1 MNNNECDASAPNPYQ
16 EQQDKCQEFLH
27 YTQELKKFEN
37 YKRNVNC
44 VGLKN
49 QLNNIILPKYSVNE
63 TIKILDYWYNKRWGS
78 CYYTYGDRIF
88 DTLKTILQFS
98 ATVNYGFM
106 EKLNLIMNWK
116 SKSQI
121 NYEIGNIYYLT
132 EYCCIAVLAKI
143 TNSSYVFTFSQI
155 YNQYDEPIIQTKIYR
170 KHTINKYNSALK
182 PYRRYD
188 EDYDELKNAVLLN
201 GRLGLDLYG
210 EMLKQEQKYKK
221 Y

>member
-1 MNNNECDASAPNPYQ
+1 MNNNECDASAPNSYQ

-37 YKRNVNC
+37 YKRTVNC

-63 TIKILDYWYNKRWGS
+63 TIKILDYWYNKHWGS
-78 CYYTYGDRIF
+78 CYYTYADRIF
-88 DTLKTILQFS
+88 DNLKTILKFS
-98 ATVNYGFM
+98 ATVKCGFM
-106 EKLNLIMNWK
+106 EKLNLIMTWK
-116 SKSQI
+116 DRVI
-121 NYEIGNIYYLT
+121 NYEIGNIYNLD
-132 EYCCIAVLAKI
+132 EYCCICVLSKI
-143 TNSSYVFTFSQI
+143 TDNSYVFKFVNEFND
-155 YNQYDEPIIQTKIYR
+155 YNEPKLKTKIYR
-170 KHTINKYNSALK
+170 KHTLNLYKNLE

-188 EDYDELKNAVLLN
+188 ELYDELKTAVIYN